1 MILDNNLS
9 LGSSGSITSVTTTDL
24 PDVVDLR
31 SNTNYGAT
39 ASGSLYTIAQ
49 GTQTVDIGAGND
61 LLMIFTV
68 TTAFAGT
75 GTTTATFQAVTDST
89 DNLDTTPLVCGEVGP
104 IPFSS
109 LTVGAQVVVRITPQQ
124 SLGGSLQ
131 RYLGANIITAGS
143 TVTAGAVR
151 GDIVLDI
158 QDRRNYAG
166 GFVVS

>member
-9 LGSSGSITSVTTTDL
+9 LGSFATGASLSAGTHDL

-31 SNTNYGAT
+31 SNTNYVAT

-49 GTQTVDIGAGND
+49 GTQTVDVGAGSD
-61 LLMIFTV
+61 LLLIFTV
-68 TTAFAGT
+68 TTAFAG
-75 GTTTATFQAVTDST
+75 GTNVAFQAVTDST

-104 IPFSS
+104 IATAS
-109 LTVGAQVVVRITPQQ
+109 LTVGTQIVVRITPQQ
-124 SLGGSLQ
+124 QLGGSLQ
-131 RYLGANIITAGS
+131 RYLGANLVTTGTYTAG
-143 TVTAGAVR
+143 TVR

>member
-9 LGSSGSITSVTTTDL
+9 LGSSGAITSAATYDL

-31 SNTNYGAT
+31 SNTNYVAT

-49 GTQTVDIGAGND
+49 GTQTVDVGAGSD

-68 TTAFAGT
+68 TTAFAG
-75 GTTTATFQAVTDST
+75 GTNATFQAVTDST

-104 IPFSS
+104 IATAD
-109 LTVGAQVVVRITPQQ
+109 LTVGTQIVVRITPQQ
-124 SLGGSLQ
+124 KLGGSLQ
-131 RYLGANIITAGS
+131 RYLGGNIVTTGTHSAG
-143 TVTAGAVR
+143 VVR

-158 QDRRNYAG
+158 QDRRTYAS
-166 GFVVS
+166 GFKVD